1 MEDKSKKNTIG
12 SEKISNGVESTSK
25 KIFSGKIVS
34 TKTKDTAVVLVER
47 YTKHPKYGKFLKRQK
62 KFKAHDAGNK
72 HKEGEV
78 VEIMETRPISKDK
91 RFIVVEK

>member
-1 MEDKSKKNTIG
+1 MTDKIIKKEEVAG
-12 SEKISNGVESTSK
+12 KIL
-25 KIFSGKIVS
+25 SGKIIS
-34 TKTKDTAVVLVER
+34 AKMKDTVVVQVER

-78 VEIMETRPISKDK
+78 VEIIETKPISKDK
-91 RFIVVEK
+91 RFKVLEK

>member
-1 MEDKSKKNTIG
+1 MEKTKTEN
-12 SEKISNGVESTSK
+12 K

-34 TKTKDTAVVLVER
+34 TKMKDTAVVLVER

-72 HKEGEV
+72 HEMGEI
-78 VEIMETRPISKDK
+78 VEIVETRPISQDK
-91 RFIVVEK
+91 RFMVVEK